1 MTYKNLV
8 DVQSKYNFTKF
19 IFICLIKFSS
29 MVTKVIKLSIMK
41 NEQSALGY
49 NTLILQYLLTS

>member
-1 MTYKNLV
+1 MTYKNLL
-8 DVQSKYNFTKF
+8 DVKLKYNFTKF
-19 IFICLIKFSS
+19 IMICLIKFRL

-49 NTLILQYLLTS
+49 NILILQYL